1 MRVAAAG
8 LEGVA
13 GLRVQAHSLE
23 VVDRFGGR
31 TVLELWVDCEDE
43 RGDAS
48 TGGGDT
54 QLGDQCEHRAVVL
67 HAPNHWQMLLR
78 ERAGPSIGLAEVGAE
93 DSDGHVPGDGGS
105 GGRVESRDEQG
116 GSGEAGAGGKAC
128 PASEKWSNVRSP
140 ASCSGSSSGLSSD
153 AVAPRATEPMC
164 SSGQSSQ

>member
-1 MRVAAAG
+1 MEGGGAG
-8 LEGVA
+8 LV
-13 GLRVQAHSLE
+13 
-23 VVDRFGGR
+23 GGQVR

-93 DSDGHVPGDGGS
+93 DSDGHVPGVRQWPTCG
-105 GGRVESRDEQG
+105 ES
-116 GSGEAGAGGKAC
+116 
-128 PASEKWSNVRSP
+128 
-140 ASCSGSSSGLSSD
+140 
-153 AVAPRATEPMC
+153 
-164 SSGQSSQ
+164 